1 MPKRLEDVLNQRR
14 LKRNVMFSLSRYRD
28 DVCETKRLVQI
39 LAFAIT
45 SVECPEELH
54 VNAVLCDLILSRLD
68 DIDLGLRGTQ
78 KRLM

>member
-39 LAFAIT
+39 LANVHGLGIAKIR
-45 SVECPEELH
+45 VR
-54 VNAVLCDLILSRLD
+54 NALASLSYGRE
-68 DIDLGLRGTQ
+68 
-78 KRLM
+78 